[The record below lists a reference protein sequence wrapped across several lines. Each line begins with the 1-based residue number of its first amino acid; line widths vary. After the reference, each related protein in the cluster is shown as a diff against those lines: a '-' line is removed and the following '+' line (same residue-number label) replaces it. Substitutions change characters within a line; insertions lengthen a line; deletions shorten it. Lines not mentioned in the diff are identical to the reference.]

1 MARKPEPPKA
11 PPSISE
17 SVNDLVDSVRVAAG
31 KAMGNTGRTVTS
43 VGKLSTIPPDTIE
56 LIAELPKVMLAM
68 ADMIERAN
76 NVIDRVERLTAVADP
91 ALNTLDAVLPARG
104 RHQQVE
110 RRAAWCGTGRREAAG
125 RESAQEGH
133 GDRRFVRAR
142 APVTAPAG

>member
-91 ALNTLDAVLPARG
+91 ALNTLDAVLPPLVDVTNKLSDVQRG
-104 RHQQVE
+104 VE
-110 RRAAWCGTGRREAAG
+110 RGVGKLPGVNQLKKVTGI
-125 RESAQEGH
+125 
-133 GDRRFVRAR
+133 GDSSGP
-142 APVTAPAG
+142 APR

>member
-17 SVNDLVDSVRVAAG
+17 SVNDLVDSVRAAAG
-31 KAMGNTGRTVTS
+31 KAMDNTGRTVTS
-43 VGKLSTIPPDTIE
+43 VSKLSTIPPDTIE

-91 ALNTLDAVLPARG
+91 ALNTLDAVLPPLVEVTGKLSDVQRG
-104 RHQQVE
+104 VSKLPGVSHLRK
-110 RRAAWCGTGRREAAG
+110 ATGL
-125 RESAQEGH
+125 SN
-133 GDRRFVRAR
+133 D
-142 APVTAPAG
+142 

>member
-1 MARKPEPPKA
+1 MAKKKAPEPT

-17 SVNDLVDSVRVAAG
+17 SVNDLVDSVRAAAG
-31 KAMGNTGRTVTS
+31 RALDNTGRTVTS

-91 ALNTLDAVLPARG
+91 ALNTLDAVLPPLVDVTNRLSDVQRG
-104 RHQQVE
+104 VNKLPGVSHLRK
-110 RRAAWCGTGRREAAG
+110 ATGLD
-125 RESAQEGH
+125 S
-133 GDRRFVRAR
+133 D
-142 APVTAPAG
+142 

>member
-11 PPSISE
+11 PPPRISE
-17 SVNDLVDSVRVAAG
+17 SVNDLVDSVRAAAG
-31 KAMGNTGRTVTS
+31 RAMDNTGRTVTS

-91 ALNTLDAVLPARG
+91 ALNTLDAVLPPLVDATNRLSEV
-104 RHQQVE
+104 QQGITRLPGVSHL
-110 RRAAWCGTGRREAAG
+110 RKATGRG
-125 RESAQEGH
+125 T
-133 GDRRFVRAR
+133 D
-142 APVTAPAG
+142 

>member
-17 SVNDLVDSVRVAAG
+17 SVNDLVDSVRAAAG
-31 KAMGNTGRTVTS
+31 KAMDNTGRTVTS
-43 VGKLSTIPPDTIE
+43 VSKLSTIPPDTIE

-91 ALNTLDAVLPARG
+91 ALNTLDAVLPPLVEVTGKLSDVQRG
-104 RHQQVE
+104 VSNLPGVSHLRK
-110 RRAAWCGTGRREAAG
+110 ATGL
-125 RESAQEGH
+125 SN
-133 GDRRFVRAR
+133 D
-142 APVTAPAG
+142 

>member
-17 SVNDLVDSVRVAAG
+17 SVNDLVDSVRSAAG
-31 KAMGNTGRTVTS
+31 KAMDNTGRTVTS
-43 VGKLSTIPPDTIE
+43 VSKLSTIPPDTIE

-91 ALNTLDAVLPARG
+91 ALNTLDAVLPPLVDVTNKLSDVQRG
-104 RHQQVE
+104 VNKLPGVSHLRK
-110 RRAAWCGTGRREAAG
+110 ATGLSNE
-125 RESAQEGH
+125 
-133 GDRRFVRAR
+133 
-142 APVTAPAG
+142 

>member
-17 SVNDLVDSVRVAAG
+17 SVNDLVDSVRSAAG
-31 KAMGNTGRTVTS
+31 RAMDNTGRTVTS

-91 ALNTLDAVLPARG
+91 ALNTLDAVLPPLVEVTGKLSDVQRG
-104 RHQQVE
+104 VE
-110 RRAAWCGTGRREAAG
+110 RGVGKLPGVNQLKKVTGLGGE
-125 RESAQEGH
+125 
-133 GDRRFVRAR
+133 
-142 APVTAPAG
+142 

>member
-17 SVNDLVDSVRVAAG
+17 SVNDLVDSVRAAAG
-31 KAMGNTGRTVTS
+31 KAMNNTGRTVTS
-43 VGKLSTIPPDTIE
+43 VGKLSTVPPDTIE

-91 ALNTLDAVLPARG
+91 ALNTLDAVLPPLVDVTNKLSDVQRG
-104 RHQQVE
+104 VNRLPGVSHL
-110 RRAAWCGTGRREAAG
+110 RKATGLT
-125 RESAQEGH
+125 
-133 GDRRFVRAR
+133 D
-142 APVTAPAG
+142 

>member
-17 SVNDLVDSVRVAAG
+17 SVNDLVDSVRSAAG
-31 KAMGNTGRTVTS
+31 RAMDNTGRTVTS

-76 NVIDRVERLTAVADP
+76 NVIDRDERLTAVADP
-91 ALNTLDAVLPARG
+91 ALNTHDAVLPPLVEVTGKLSEVQRG
-104 RHQQVE
+104 VNKLPGVSHLRK
-110 RRAAWCGTGRREAAG
+110 ATGL
-125 RESAQEGH
+125 S
-133 GDRRFVRAR
+133 D
-142 APVTAPAG
+142 

>member
-17 SVNDLVDSVRVAAG
+17 SVNDLVDSVRAAAG
-31 KAMGNTGRTVTS
+31 KAMNNTGRTVTS

-91 ALNTLDAVLPARG
+91 ALNTLDAVLPPLVDVTNRLSDVQRG
-104 RHQQVE
+104 VNKLPGVSHLRK
-110 RRAAWCGTGRREAAG
+110 ATGL
-125 RESAQEGH
+125 S
-133 GDRRFVRAR
+133 D
-142 APVTAPAG
+142 

>member
-17 SVNDLVDSVRVAAG
+17 SVNDLVDSVRAAAG
-31 KAMGNTGRTVTS
+31 KAMDNTGRTVTS

-91 ALNTLDAVLPARG
+91 ALNTLDAVLPPLVEVTGKLSEVQRG
-104 RHQQVE
+104 VNKLPGVSHLRK
-110 RRAAWCGTGRREAAG
+110 ATGLG
-125 RESAQEGH
+125 S
-133 GDRRFVRAR
+133 D
-142 APVTAPAG
+142 

>member
-17 SVNDLVDSVRVAAG
+17 SVNDLVDSVRSAAG
-31 KAMGNTGRTVTS
+31 KAMDNTGRTVTS
-43 VGKLSTIPPDTIE
+43 VSKLSTIPPDTIE

-91 ALNTLDAVLPARG
+91 ALNTLDAVLPPLVEVTNKLSDVQRG
-104 RHQQVE
+104 VE
-110 RRAAWCGTGRREAAG
+110 RGVGKLPGVNQLKKVTGLG
-125 RESAQEGH
+125 
-133 GDRRFVRAR
+133 GD
-142 APVTAPAG
+142 

>member
-17 SVNDLVDSVRVAAG
+17 SVNDLVDSVRAAAG
-31 KAMGNTGRTVTS
+31 KAMDNTGRTVTS
-43 VGKLSTIPPDTIE
+43 VSKLSTIPPDTIE

-91 ALNTLDAVLPARG
+91 ALNTLDAVLPPLVDVTNKLSDVQRG
-104 RHQQVE
+104 VE
-110 RRAAWCGTGRREAAG
+110 RGVGKLPGVNQLKKVTGLG
-125 RESAQEGH
+125 
-133 GDRRFVRAR
+133 GD
-142 APVTAPAG
+142 

>member
-1 MARKPEPPKA
+1 MAKKKAPEPT

-17 SVNDLVDSVRVAAG
+17 SVNDLVDSVRAAAG
-31 KAMGNTGRTVTS
+31 RALDNTGRTVTS

-91 ALNTLDAVLPARG
+91 ALNTLDAVLPPLVDVTNRLSDVQRG
-104 RHQQVE
+104 VNKLPGVSHLRK
-110 RRAAWCGTGRREAAG
+110 ATGL
-125 RESAQEGH
+125 SS
-133 GDRRFVRAR
+133 D
-142 APVTAPAG
+142 

>member
-17 SVNDLVDSVRVAAG
+17 SVNDLVDSVRSAAG
-31 KAMGNTGRTVTS
+31 RAMDNTGRTVTS

-91 ALNTLDAVLPARG
+91 ALNTLDAVLPPLVDVTNRLSDVQRG
-104 RHQQVE
+104 VE
-110 RRAAWCGTGRREAAG
+110 RGVGRLPGVNQLKKVTGRG
-125 RESAQEGH
+125 
-133 GDRRFVRAR
+133 GD
-142 APVTAPAG
+142 

>member
-17 SVNDLVDSVRVAAG
+17 SVNDLVDSVRSAAG
-31 KAMGNTGRTVTS
+31 RAMDNTGRTVTS

-91 ALNTLDAVLPARG
+91 ALNTLDAVLPPLVEVTGKLSEVQRG
-104 RHQQVE
+104 VNKLPGVSHLRK
-110 RRAAWCGTGRREAAG
+110 ATGRA
-125 RESAQEGH
+125 
-133 GDRRFVRAR
+133 D
-142 APVTAPAG
+142 

>member
-17 SVNDLVDSVRVAAG
+17 SVNDLVDSVRAAAG
-31 KAMGNTGRTVTS
+31 KAMDNTGRTVTS

-91 ALNTLDAVLPARG
+91 ALNTLDAVLPPLVDVTNKLSDVQRG
-104 RHQQVE
+104 VNKLPGVSHLRK
-110 RRAAWCGTGRREAAG
+110 ATGLSNE
-125 RESAQEGH
+125 
-133 GDRRFVRAR
+133 
-142 APVTAPAG
+142 

>member
-17 SVNDLVDSVRVAAG
+17 SVNDLVDSVRSAAG
-31 KAMGNTGRTVTS
+31 RAMDNTGRTVTS

-91 ALNTLDAVLPARG
+91 ALNTLDAVLPPLVEVTGKLSEVQRG
-104 RHQQVE
+104 VNKLPGVSHIRK
-110 RRAAWCGTGRREAAG
+110 ATGL
-125 RESAQEGH
+125 S
-133 GDRRFVRAR
+133 D
-142 APVTAPAG
+142 

>member
-17 SVNDLVDSVRVAAG
+17 SVNDLVDSVRSAAG
-31 KAMGNTGRTVTS
+31 KAMDNTGRTVTS
-43 VGKLSTIPPDTIE
+43 VSKLSTIPPDTIE

-91 ALNTLDAVLPARG
+91 ALNTLDAVLPPLVDVTNKLSDVQRG
-104 RHQQVE
+104 VE
-110 RRAAWCGTGRREAAG
+110 RGVGKLPGVNQLKKVTGLG
-125 RESAQEGH
+125 
-133 GDRRFVRAR
+133 GD
-142 APVTAPAG
+142 

>member
-17 SVNDLVDSVRVAAG
+17 SVNDLVDSVRSAAG
-31 KAMGNTGRTVTS
+31 RAMDNTGRTVTS

-91 ALNTLDAVLPARG
+91 ALNTLDAVLPPLVEVTGKLSEVQRG
-104 RHQQVE
+104 VNKLPGVSHLRK
-110 RRAAWCGTGRREAAG
+110 ATGL
-125 RESAQEGH
+125 S
-133 GDRRFVRAR
+133 D
-142 APVTAPAG
+142 